1 MADTDDPA
9 QWLTPTRGALTLPAI
24 EILTGRGFITGKS
37 GSGKSNTA
45 SVIIEELLDNSYDL
59 LIVDPEGEYYG
70 LQDEYDILHVGADS
84 ELADAEIGP
93 EDAEHIANI
102 ALTEDKPVILDVS
115 DFLDGDLA
123 KEVIH
128 NVVRELFT
136 QEKTARKPFLLVIE
150 EMQEYLPQSGGSG
163 ELAELLTRVAKRGRK
178 RGLGM
183 LGLSQRPASV
193 DKDFI
198 TQCDWLVW
206 HRLTWQNDLDVVR
219 KILGSDVADQVEEL
233 ETGEAFLMTD
243 WDESTERVK
252 FREKRTLDAGA
263 TPGLDRYSQ
272 DASTDSLQDIVSS
285 TNSDGS
291 PEGDGPET
299 DSIDPSPPSPAPA
312 STEPVSVDESSTASD
327 IDMDEASDDELRDRV
342 RELQDRNERLES
354 EVTELRNILADAQQS
369 ETAYAGERD
378 PVDFSEKSAPSTAGT
393 TRPSPD
399 RPTPPKRPRDRSG
412 VSGTI
417 IEFTAMIF
425 YVFTVMLYRI
435 RLFFYRLRVSEDTD
449 S

>member
-1 MADTDDPA
+1 MADTDEPS

-70 LQDEYDILHVGADS
+70 LKDEYDILHVGADS
-84 ELADAEIGP
+84 ELADAEVGP

-102 ALTEDKPVILDVS
+102 ALTEDQPVILDMS

-219 KILGSDVADQVEEL
+219 KILGSEVAEQVEEL
-233 ETGEAFLMTD
+233 DTGEAFLMTD

-272 DASTDSLQDIVSS
+272 EAGSGSLEDVLSTTDEDTPTEGSAEQADSAATSSSSASSTNEAAASADASTDVDRDLDD
-285 TNSDGS
+285 TSD
-291 PEGDGPET
+291 
-299 DSIDPSPPSPAPA
+299 A
-312 STEPVSVDESSTASD
+312 
-327 IDMDEASDDELRDRV
+327 ELRERV
-342 RELQDRNERLES
+342 GELQERNARLNS
-354 EVTELRNILADAQQS
+354 EVTELRNILADVQAS
-369 ETAYAGERD
+369 ETAYAGDRE
-378 PVDFSEKSAPSTAGT
+378 PVELSETESPSAPGT
-393 TRPSPD
+393 SRSSPD
-399 RPTPPKRPRDRSG
+399 RPTPPQRPRDRSG

-435 RLFFYRLRVSEDTD
+435 RLFFYRLQTTEDPE

>member
-45 SVIIEELLDNSYDL
+45 SVIIEELLDNSYDI

-70 LQDEYDILHVGADS
+70 LKEEYDILHVGADS
-84 ELADAEIGP
+84 EFADAEVGP
-93 EDAEHIANI
+93 DDAEHIANI
-102 ALTEDKPVILDVS
+102 ALTEDQPVILDVS

-123 KEVIH
+123 KEIIH

-136 QEKTARKPFLLVIE
+136 QEKSVRKPFLLVVE
-150 EMQEYLPQSGGSG
+150 EMQEYLPQSGGG
-163 ELAELLTRVAKRGRK
+163 GDLGKLLTRVAKRGRK

-183 LGLSQRPASV
+183 LGLSQRPAAV

-219 KILGSDVADQVEEL
+219 KILGADVAKQVEEL

-243 WDESTERVK
+243 WDDSTEQVK

-263 TPGLDRYSQ
+263 TPGLEQYSQ
-272 DASTDSLQDIVSS
+272 DTSSAPLQEAVSPSDTDTPEDTTAPSAASDASESEQSSGVSH
-285 TNSDGS
+285 
-291 PEGDGPET
+291 E
-299 DSIDPSPPSPAPA
+299 IDATPTG
-312 STEPVSVDESSTASD
+312 STEID
-327 IDMDEASDDELRDRV
+327 IDDVSADELRAHV
-342 RELQDRNERLES
+342 RDLQERNTRLDS

-369 ETAYAGERD
+369 ETAYAGERE
-378 PVDFSEKSAPSTAGT
+378 PVDFSDKKATTPTEATPS
-393 TRPSPD
+393 SPN
-399 RPTPPKRPRDRSG
+399 RPTPPQRPRDRTG

-425 YVFTVMLYRI
+425 YVFTVLLYRI
-435 RLFFYRLRVSEDTD
+435 RLFFYRLRVSED
-449 S
+449 SES